1 MRARL
6 HGPHANR
13 RLSYNFGQI
22 GATLFFVRSG
32 PSRWNIASRVAA
44 STGISG
50 VRARLTRY
58 KESFICEYVTELL
71 DLFRALADPTR
82 LRVVALLREME
93 LAIGEL
99 AIVLEQSQPRVSRH
113 VRILVD
119 AGVVER
125 RREGSWVFLRIAQ
138 DGPVADIVAQA
149 ENWPFSAREAL
160 VIAHDARRLAAIRAE
175 RAAAAARYF
184 ADHAAEWDAIRS
196 RHVAESEV
204 EAAML
209 AMMHN
214 RRLGHLLDIGTGTG
228 RMAEIFAPTVRRITA
243 LDRSPEMLRIARAK
257 LADQAV
263 PIDLVQGDFLN
274 LPVGDAS
281 IDSIVIHQALHFAH
295 EPDRVIAEA
304 GRVLRGGGHLLIVDF
319 EPHEDEELR
328 TLAAHARLGF
338 SDAQIRGWFA
348 SAGLLLE
355 TTQSLEGGDLA
366 VKLWLGRRRS
376 DEDQPPVARDGDGP
390 RKRLAA

>member
-1 MRARL
+1 MNA
-6 HGPHANR
+6 
-13 RLSYNFGQI
+13 
-22 GATLFFVRSG
+22 
-32 PSRWNIASRVAA
+32 
-44 STGISG
+44 
-50 VRARLTRY
+50 
-58 KESFICEYVTELL
+58 LL
-71 DLFRALADPTR
+71 DIFRALADPTR

-113 VRILVD
+113 VRILVE
-119 AGVVER
+119 AGIIER
-125 RREGSWVFLRIAQ
+125 RREGSWVFLR
-138 DGPVADIVAQA
+138 VAQGGAVGDIIRQA
-149 ENWPFSAREAL
+149 ESWPFSAREAL
-160 VIAHDARRLAAIRAE
+160 VIAHDARRLTAIRAE
-175 RAAAAARYF
+175 RAAAAERYF

-214 RRLGHLLDIGTGTG
+214 RKLGHLLDIGTGTG
-228 RMAEIFAPTVRRITA
+228 RMAEIFAPTARRITA

-257 LADQAV
+257 LAEQGV
-263 PIDLVQGDFLN
+263 PIDLVQGDFLH
-274 LPVGDAS
+274 LPIGDAC
-281 IDSIVIHQALHFAH
+281 IDSVVIHQALHFAQ

-319 EPHEDEELR
+319 APHEDEDLR
-328 TLAAHARLGF
+328 TVAAHARLGF

-355 TTQSLEGGDLA
+355 TAQTLEGGELA

-376 DEDQPPVARDGDGP
+376 DEDQQPGVHDDDGQ
-390 RKRLAA
+390 RKRFAA